1 MLSFPPTFRK
11 KKKKPTKHRTLCHC
25 YFEWPLASSSKK
37 TMCQFKSSEK
47 PLHRWRKYQ

>member
-1 MLSFPPTFRK
+1 MLSFASNLQE

-37 TMCQFKSSEK
+37 NDVSVQVI
-47 PLHRWRKYQ
+47 